1 MRKIHIASLALAA
14 LTAAAA
20 SAGAQQ
26 DPRHPQQP
34 QQQDP
39 RHPQPP
45 VPQAE
50 QQRRIQEEQHRT
62 NDYRQHVDAQV
73 RATQQQAAALQAQQ
87 RMAQARA
94 AQDYQ
99 ARLAQQQAR
108 VRVERN
114 YSADPYIST
123 PHTFRYRI
131 GTTYRETNQ
140 YGADVLRQ
148 AVNYGYQDGYRAGQ
162 ADRTDHWRSDYANSP
177 AYREATYGYSGQY
190 VDQSDYSF
198 YFRQGFQRGY
208 QDGYSARL
216 QYGNLQNGTASILA
230 GVLTGILGLT
240 TLR

>member
-1 MRKIHIASLALAA
+1 MRAIHIASLALAA
-14 LTAAAA
+14 LTATAAG
-20 SAGAQQ
+20 AGAQQ
-26 DPRHPQQP
+26 DPRHPTQ

-39 RHPQPP
+39 RHPQQP

-73 RATQQQAAALQAQQ
+73 RATQQQAAQLQAAK
-87 RMAQARA
+87 RIEQARV

-114 YSADPYIST
+114 YTTEPYITT
-123 PHTFRYRI
+123 PHSYRYRI

-162 ADRTDHWRSDYANSP
+162 ADRADHWRSDYANSP
-177 AYREATYGYSGQY
+177 AYREATYGYTGAY
-190 VDQSDYSF
+190 VDQTDYSF

-208 QDGYSARL
+208 QDGYNARM
-216 QYGNLQNGTASILA
+216 QYGSLQNGSASILA
-230 GVLTGILGLT
+230 NVLTGILGLT